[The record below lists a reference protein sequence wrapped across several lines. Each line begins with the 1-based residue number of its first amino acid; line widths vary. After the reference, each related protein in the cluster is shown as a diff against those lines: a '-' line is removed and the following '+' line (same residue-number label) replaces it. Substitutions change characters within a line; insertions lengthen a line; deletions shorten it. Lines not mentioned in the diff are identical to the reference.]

1 MIFKI
6 YLFYNNNSPLFSNIM
21 SDTPTP
27 ITFTA
32 NTYPTKELPPGRTI
46 TNVTFDE
53 DEKKT
58 QNFKVILSPFF
69 GVGVVRWDNGRHEI
83 QEMLCSNIYKS

>member
-1 MIFKI
+1 
-6 YLFYNNNSPLFSNIM
+6 M

-58 QNFKVILSPFF
+58 QNFKVISLLFKLARDKKSSKL
-69 GVGVVRWDNGRHEI
+69 NILTEI
-83 QEMLCSNIYKS
+83 RRPSR